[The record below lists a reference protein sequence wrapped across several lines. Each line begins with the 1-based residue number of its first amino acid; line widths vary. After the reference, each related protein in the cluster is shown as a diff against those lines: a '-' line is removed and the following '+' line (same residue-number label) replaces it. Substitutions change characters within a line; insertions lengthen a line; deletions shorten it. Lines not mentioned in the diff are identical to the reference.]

1 MQHLLC
7 TTHVL
12 MCYAFVLSV
21 GCLIN
26 LHVRLQRRRLH
37 AGVLRLDGRRSE
49 KKRKEERKRKRMAME
64 LGLIVYEDS
73 L

>member
-1 MQHLLC
+1 VQHLLC

-37 AGVLRLDGRRSE
+37 ACVLRLDGRRSE
-49 KKRKEERKRKRMAME
+49 KKEKKRKEKNGHGARPFRRA
-64 LGLIVYEDS
+64 S
-73 L
+73 